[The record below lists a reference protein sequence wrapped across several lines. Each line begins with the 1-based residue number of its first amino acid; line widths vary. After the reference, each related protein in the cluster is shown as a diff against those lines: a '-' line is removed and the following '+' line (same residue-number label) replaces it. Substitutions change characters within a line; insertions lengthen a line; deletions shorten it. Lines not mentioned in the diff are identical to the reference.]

1 MKLNQKYLDQLIKHV
16 DDIIYDKTQNDLT
29 QWIEDYGGRI
39 GETHTDQFTVTFGS
53 TYALRKM
60 LVRRDK
66 DVVRQVL
73 IGLGLYEE
81 KES

>member
-16 DDIIYDKTQNDLT
+16 DDIIYDKTQNDVN

-39 GETHTDQFTVTFGS
+39 GKTQTDQFTVTFGS

-60 LVRRDK
+60 LERRDK
-66 DVVRQVL
+66 DVLRQVL